1 MPGIPQSFVFAELLW
16 AGSRMDGGK
25 KMSSLGSQA
34 GLEFTQSGRLYANDA
49 NTASADGYATLN
61 FKASRGWSVGPG
73 RLTAYARVDNLTDR
87 RYVGSVI
94 VNQAALQFYEPVRRQ
109 KLDLRAAPRL
119 AAVGVQSG
127 PSSSY

>member
-1 MPGIPQSFVFAELLW
+1 MQADNKMPGIPQSFVFAELLW

-94 VNQAALQFYEPVRRQ
+94 VNQAALQFYEPAPGRNWTFG
-109 KLDLRAAPRL
+109 LRL
-119 AAVGVQSG
+119 VLQL
-127 PSSSY
+127 